1 MRSPRGFV
9 AAVVLLLALPVSLLH
24 AMVVGAGAEIVVHAA
39 LALGSILMAGAV
51 FDFRTSRWIA
61 WAGCAAAAALAA
73 IFLLQGLSELIPNA
87 MLTQLAYQ
95 ALGQRVEGW
104 LVDLFLLWCIA
115 VLLLDSQGKTK
126 ILGSI
131 AISIVVCVEAYANGL
146 SLIGTSLNV
155 EAPSLK
161 LLFLL
166 PFGWLLLES
175 RKASHLPDPVSAV
188 VIGRPGSTAPR

>member
-1 MRSPRGFV
+1 MRLPRGFV
-9 AAVVLLLALPVSLLH
+9 AAVVFLLALPVSLLYQ
-24 AMVVGAGAEIVVHAA
+24 MVVGAGAEIVVHAA
-39 LALGSILMAGAV
+39 LALGSVLMAVAV

-61 WAGCAAAAALAA
+61 WAGCVSTGALAA
-73 IFLLQGLSELIPNA
+73 IFLVQGVSELISDA
-87 MLTQLAYQ
+87 RLTQLAYQ
-95 ALGQRVEGW
+95 TLGQRVEGW

-126 ILGSI
+126 LLGFV

-146 SLIGTSLNV
+146 SFLGTSLGA

-166 PFGWLLLES
+166 PFSWLLLES
-175 RKASHLPDPVSAV
+175 KKTSDLQPRVTAV
-188 VIGRPGSTAPR
+188 AV